1 MSWKSQFLNVDQVES
16 LGAYLVDVLA
26 LKLGDQGV
34 EARLVSLNTDGLKDG
49 LDVGSGGRGVSTES
63 EKEVCREVLHFE
75 CGCRSKFWVGTG
87 AQSI

>member
-1 MSWKSQFLNVDQVES
+1 MSWTSQYGIDGKIRKV
-16 LGAYLVDVLA
+16 GAYLVDVLA

-34 EARLVSLNTDGLKDG
+34 EAGLISLNTDRLKDS
-49 LDVGSGGRGVSTES
+49 LDVGSGGRGVATES

-75 CGCRSKFWVGTG
+75 CGCRSSFWVGTG